1 VTHNINN
8 YKSTSRSPKQPSLK
22 VNAVS
27 NWFALG
33 VNIVVGFLLT
43 PFIISNLG
51 KIGYGIWTLVGSFIG
66 YYGLLNLGV
75 SSAVMRYIARYA
87 GQEDVKSLNGVAS
100 TAFAMFCCTGTLAI
114 VVSFIIADPLARF
127 FEVEPQ
133 YFDDF
138 KYVIWIIG
146 FVIGLSFPSNVF
158 ESIVRAHEKFVAVN
172 TANIALTLTRA
183 GMTVCLLLSGA
194 GLLGVAVATLITE
207 LVHLVVSFLLCR
219 FLTPSVRV
227 NFAFARLRV
236 LRMLITYGSIT
247 TVIVIADIMRG
258 NIDSI
263 VIGKWVNLPAVGVYG
278 IAVIITRYIVRLVTA
293 GMDVL
298 TPRFATL
305 DGKGDH
311 AQVRRLL
318 VKALAISSFLSFG
331 GYMMAIIIGKQ
342 FILWWIGKDFVDAA
356 VILWILS
363 ISDAFAIA
371 QNPAIGF
378 MYALNK
384 HHFYAI
390 ATIIEAIANL
400 TLSIILVYRYGIVGV
415 ALGTMIPMLIIKILV
430 MPVYVSK
437 IAGISLR
444 EYIRPMLP
452 SAIVA
457 TVLTLTA
464 YHIGIVTKDTA
475 GIGNLVCVGMIAGAL
490 YVTVYFMVAL
500 KQNSALFEMFTLR
513 TRSNC

>member
-1 VTHNINN
+1 VTHNISN
-8 YKSTSRSPKQPSLK
+8 YKSISRSLKQPSLK

-75 SSAVMRYIARYA
+75 SSALMRYVARYA
-87 GQEDVKSLNGVAS
+87 GQGDEKSLNGVAS

-133 YFDDF
+133 YFDNF

-158 ESIVRAHEKFVAVN
+158 GSIVRAHEKFVAAN

-207 LVHLVVSFLLCR
+207 LVHLVVNFLLCR
-219 FLTPSVRV
+219 FLTPTVRV
-227 NFAFARLRV
+227 NFAFTRLRV
-236 LRMLITYGSIT
+236 LRMLITYGSVT

-278 IAVIITRYIVRLVTA
+278 IAVIITRYIVRLITA
-293 GMDVL
+293 GMSVL

-311 AQVRRLL
+311 AQIRRLL
-318 VKALAISSFLSFG
+318 VKALAVSSFLSFG

-342 FILWWIGKDFVDAA
+342 FILWWVGKDFADAA
-356 VILWILS
+356 AILWILS
-363 ISDAFAIA
+363 ISHAFALA

-384 HHFYAI
+384 HYFYAI

-437 IAGISLR
+437 IAGISLW

-452 SAIVA
+452 FAVIA
-457 TVLTLTA
+457 FFMTLAA
-464 YHIGIVTKDTA
+464 YYMGIVTQDTTGFGYLIYIA
-475 GIGNLVCVGMIAGAL
+475 MIFGSLYIAGWYL
-490 YVTVYFMVAL
+490 
-500 KQNSALFEMFTLR
+500 LR
-513 TRSNC
+513 RNNLASILSVITGNKIG